1 MRYFAVLGLV
11 GMMVL
16 ASACNDTTFRID
28 PLLTT
33 DTVEIGAPTAQNA
46 DLPTALD
53 VTALGGTIRGGRFP
67 ERASDAGQWDFALRV
82 RGGDLVLLP
91 ASALGLQS
99 RASLTRALANETFGG
114 LVEAPGRT
122 SFVTDSAV
130 VLREGGVYA
139 ARSRVISSDFGSACE
154 QYAKL
159 QPLAVDRAQARVRFL
174 ITTNE
179 RCGDPRLAL
188 ED

>member
-1 MRYFAVLGLV
+1 MRYFAVLALLGT
-11 GMMVL
+11 MVL
-16 ASACNDTTFRID
+16 SSACNDTTFQID
-28 PLLTT
+28 PLLST
-33 DTVEIGAPTAQNA
+33 DTVEVAAPTSQNA
-46 DLPTALD
+46 DLPSALD
-53 VTALGGTIRGGRFP
+53 ITALGGEIRGGRFP
-67 ERASDAGQWDFALRV
+67 ERVADAGQWDFAVRL
-82 RGGDLVLLP
+82 RGGELVLLP
-91 ASALGLQS
+91 ASALGLES
-99 RASLTRALANETFGG
+99 RASLTRALANQTFGG

-122 SFVTDSAV
+122 SFVADSAV

-139 ARSRVISSDFGSACE
+139 ARSRMISSDFGSACE

-159 QPLAVDRAQARVRFL
+159 QPLAVDRARGRVRLL